1 MFKIDDCVMYG
12 MTGACKVIDITN
24 EKFINGEDR
33 RYYVLSPVY
42 AENIIIKA
50 PVDNKNIPMRKTIS
64 KSSATSLLNDMANM
78 DVSWIDDDK
87 TRNKEFN
94 AMLKSGKCEELIKL
108 IRNIYCNNEKVK
120 SIGKKPHQVDDNVMK
135 EAERLLNEE
144 LAIALNISPDEVIPY
159 ITNHI
164 PQQNI

>member
-33 RYYVLSPVY
+33 KYYVLRPIYSD
-42 AENIIIKA
+42 NIIIKA
-50 PVDNKNIPMRKTIS
+50 PVDNQNIPMRKTIS
-64 KSSATSLLNDMANM
+64 KNNATSLVNNIPNM
-78 DVSWIDDDK
+78 DISWIEDDK
-87 TRNKEFN
+87 TRNKKFN
-94 AMLKSGKCEELIKL
+94 AILKSGKCEELIKL
-108 IRNIYCNNEKVK
+108 VRSIHFNKEQVK
-120 SIGKKPHQVDDNVMK
+120 SIGKKTHQVDDNVMK

-144 LAIALNISPDEVIPY
+144 FAVALNISPDEVIPY
-159 ITNHI
+159 ITSHI

>member
-24 EKFINGEDR
+24 EKFINGEYR
-33 RYYVLSPVY
+33 KYYVLSPVY
-42 AENIIIKA
+42 SDNIIIKA
-50 PVDNKNIPMRKTIS
+50 PVDNKNIPIRKTIS
-64 KSSATSLLNDMANM
+64 KNNATSLINDVPNM
-78 DVSWIDDDK
+78 DISWNSDDK
-87 TRNKEFN
+87 ARNKEFN
-94 AMLKSGKCEELIKL
+94 VMLKSGKCEELIKL
-108 IRNIYCNNEKVK
+108 IRSIYFNKEQVK

-144 LAIALNISPDEVIPY
+144 FAIALNISPDEVIPY
-159 ITNHI
+159 ITSGI